1 LSDGPFASLSAT
13 IHEQSTVVVRCW
25 LSLTS
30 LKQVCIQPA
39 TAAVNVTLS
48 ALAAAAPL
56 LLLGARRPPLSID
69 ISHTR
74 DARQQIRRTPLLLSV
89 DGTDRQTDGR
99 TPDRYIDPAPH
110 ATRTL
115 SLRTRGQSNLTKGRI
130 AVCTNPANV
139 HNSKTFNLY
148 DGTMHF

>member
-1 LSDGPFASLSAT
+1 MSDGPFASLSAT

-74 DARQQIRRTPLLLSV
+74 DARQQIRRTPLLLSI
-89 DGTDRQTDGR
+89 DGTDKQTDGR
-99 TPDRYIDPAPH
+99 TPDRYIYPAPH

-115 SLRTRGQSNLTKGRI
+115 SLRTSSVLFFSRPRSEGWPHHGR
-130 AVCTNPANV
+130 
-139 HNSKTFNLY
+139 TFSIYPCPLS
-148 DGTMHF
+148 F